1 MKPLV
6 HQLGQTIEE
15 MGGRTIFLDEMG
27 ELTIVNHKELIE
39 PDNTENAGS

>member
-15 MGGRTIFLDEMG
+15 MGGRTVFLDKMG

-39 PDNTENAGS
+39 PDNTKYAGS

>member
-6 HQLGQTIEE
+6 DQLGQTMEDR
-15 MGGRTIFLDEMG
+15 GARTIFLDEMG